1 MPKSKAQKQEEL
13 AIVQS
18 KVNAS
23 QGVVFTA
30 DQGLTVKDSEDLRK
44 KLRAEQAGLQGIKK
58 TLLLKALA
66 EAKVENADIQGTG
79 NVAVAFSETDAVAP
93 ARIIQ
98 SIAKSNDKLVIL
110 GGLLDGMFI
119 SKEKVIA
126 LAKLPSCQELLA
138 QTVGTLQAPIT
149 GFVRVMA
156 GNIRGL
162 VTVLNA
168 VKEKKV

>member
-1 MPKSKAQKQEEL
+1 MPKSKGKKQEEL

-30 DQGLTVKDSEDLRK
+30 DHGLTVKDSENLRK
-44 KLRAEQAGLQGIKK
+44 QLRAEQAGLQGVKK
-58 TLLLKALA
+58 TLLLKALS
-66 EAKVENADIQGTG
+66 EAKIEADIQGTG
-79 NVAVAFSETDAVAP
+79 NVAVAYSETDAVAP
-93 ARIIQ
+93 ARIVQ
-98 SIAKSNDKLVIL
+98 SIAKTNDKLVIL

-119 SKEKVIA
+119 SREKVIA
-126 LAKLPSCQELLA
+126 LAKLPSRDELLA

-149 GFVRVMA
+149 AFVRVMS

-168 VKEKKV
+168 VKDKK